1 MRQSI
6 GSKAGGRSQ
15 LFESF
20 EIFEFARSTC
30 RPVCK
35 LHRHKIEKESGIH
48 VMASQRA
55 INTLLSVFDL
65 KIIDGSNLE
74 ELAAARIVFV
84 FDKHKNLREFS
95 IVDSK
100 MPHELQEKLRAWLEK
115 NVDPGKILD
124 AVKSDPVT
132 VCTDRETFEVI
143 LH

>member
-1 MRQSI
+1 
-6 GSKAGGRSQ
+6 
-15 LFESF
+15 
-20 EIFEFARSTC
+20 
-30 RPVCK
+30 
-35 LHRHKIEKESGIH
+35 
-48 VMASQRA
+48 MASQRA